1 MRTRPPK
8 HVRLYRR
15 LNASLAYNDSLVW
28 LSYMC
33 SYALDGCCL
42 NLNVSAPMPTL
53 ESM

>member
-1 MRTRPPK
+1 MRTRPSK
-8 HVRLYRR
+8 RARLSRR
-15 LNASLAYNDSLVW
+15 INASLAYNDSLVW

-33 SYALDGCCL
+33 PYALDGCCL